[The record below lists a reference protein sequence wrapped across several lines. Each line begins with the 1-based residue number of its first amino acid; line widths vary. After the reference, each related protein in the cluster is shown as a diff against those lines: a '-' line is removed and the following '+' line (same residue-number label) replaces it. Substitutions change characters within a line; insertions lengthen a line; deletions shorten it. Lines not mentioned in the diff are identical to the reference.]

1 VLLGYRTNVH
11 YLFKRRI
18 ILVGKCIKEDGLQ
31 EKKGGGESSAGRVS
45 QSLGNAALNRQ
56 QGIC

>member
-1 VLLGYRTNVH
+1 M
-11 YLFKRRI
+11 
-18 ILVGKCIKEDGLQ
+18 LVGKFIKEDGLQ
-31 EKKGGGESSAGRVS
+31 EKGGSLAGRVS